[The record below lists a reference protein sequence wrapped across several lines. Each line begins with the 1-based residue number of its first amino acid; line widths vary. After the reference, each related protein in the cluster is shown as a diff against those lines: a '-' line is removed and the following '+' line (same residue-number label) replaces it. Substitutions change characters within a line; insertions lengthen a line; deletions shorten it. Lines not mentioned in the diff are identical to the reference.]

1 LTEVPGLSWTHVS
14 RYRRAL
20 LAPHRV
26 RSKREALRFVN
37 ALGFCYA
44 FTPGPGDLPGLF
56 DVLATRSVD
65 RMWSQTWQWKD
76 ELATDRRLFY
86 GRLLKRKPTF
96 VSLRYLPHFFS
107 LTGNAG
113 EPDDY
118 AQAYREGRLS
128 LLAKEIYEYLRATG
142 PCSTWVLRKQ
152 FVVHADRTG
161 PFHRALRMLQE
172 RCLIA
177 KVAEQESGSYA
188 YIWDTFHRWLPQAV
202 SAAGSITTQTAAVRV
217 LERYVRTVGAVRV
230 HAAADL
236 FEWSPVIFTQAM
248 RSLPRSVSLSRID
261 DQEILVHAACL
272 RKP

>member
-1 LTEVPGLSWTHVS
+1 MPGLSWTHVS

-26 RSKREALRFVN
+26 RSKRQALSFVN
-37 ALGFCYA
+37 ALGFCFA

-65 RMWSQTWQWKD
+65 RMWSWTWQWKD
-76 ELATDRRLFY
+76 ELATHRRLFY

-96 VSLRYLPHFFS
+96 VSLQYLPHFFS
-107 LTGNAG
+107 LTGNVG

-128 LLAKEIYEYLRATG
+128 LLAKEIYEYLRAVG

-177 KVAEQESGSYA
+177 KVAEQERGSYA
-188 YIWDTFHRWLPQAV
+188 YIWDTFHRWQPQAV
-202 SAAGSITTQTAAVRV
+202 RAAGSITTQAAAAVL
-217 LERYVRTVGAVRV
+217 LERYLRTVGGVSVR
-230 HAAADL
+230 AAADL
-236 FEWSPVIFTQAM
+236 FEWPLPIFTQAI
-248 RSLPRSVSLSRID
+248 RTLTRSVSVSRIEG
-261 DQEILVHAACL
+261 QEILVHAACFS
-272 RKP
+272 KP

>member
-1 LTEVPGLSWTHVS
+1 MPGLTWTKVN
-14 RYRRAL
+14 RYRRAV

-44 FTPGPGDLPGLF
+44 FTPGPGELPGLF

-76 ELATDRRLFY
+76 ELATDRRLYY

-96 VSLRYLPHFFS
+96 VSMRYLPHFFS

-118 AQAYREGRLS
+118 AQAYHEGRLS
-128 LLAKEIYEYLRATG
+128 LLAKDIYEYVRAEG
-142 PCSTWVLRKQ
+142 RCSTWRLRRQ
-152 FVVHADRTG
+152 FVVHTDRAG
-161 PFHRALRMLQE
+161 AFHRALRMLQE

-177 KVAEQESGSYA
+177 KVAEQDSGSYA
-188 YIWDTFHRWLPQAV
+188 YIWDTFHRWLPEAV
-202 SAAGSITTQTAAVRV
+202 RDAGSITMVTAAAHV

-230 HAAADL
+230 REAAEL
-236 FEWSPVIFTQAM
+236 FEWPSPIFTQAV
-248 RSLPRSVSLSRID
+248 RSLPRTVTVSHID
-261 DQEILVHAACL
+261 GLEILVHAACL
-272 RKP
+272 KTP